1 MQGELKYKIENV
13 EEKLREIYPEKDAQ
27 RFANSFRIILDIQSN
42 YCNTNTRLKDINKE
56 LEILREYLKD
66 KKEFTNEIDNFLK
79 RISFGFRGENESLSK
94 ENVEELEHFCKKLTE
109 KMIARFLD
117 VPDVQRIKKIPETEI
132 KDVKD
137 FYTIELHLSE
147 LQKLIL
153 GVEATVWAD
162 ESILP
167 ALLRNGVFIIVGAWE
182 GCEMFD
188 RLIAYKIANELEK
201 RDVNSMVM
209 TDRYWW
215 EAKNKFG
222 YEKSSVISVGGPISN
237 RFSND
242 EIAEKFGMEKYATT
256 IGIREIEGQLV
267 GYVWGTDARSTLN
280 AGKIFIE
287 SHLDEFVKRLR

>member
-1 MQGELKYKIENV
+1 MEYKIEDM
-13 EEKLREIYPEKDAQ
+13 EKKFREIYPEKNVQ

-42 YCNTNTRLKDINKE
+42 YYNTNTRLEDIDRE
-56 LEILREYLKD
+56 LELLREHLKD
-66 KKEFTNEIDNFLK
+66 KKEFINEIDNFLK
-79 RISFGFRGENESLSK
+79 RISFGSRDKPDTIRYKSDTLAEGDVK
-94 ENVEELEHFCKKLTE
+94 ELKHLCKMFTE
-109 KMIARFLD
+109 MMIAR
-117 VPDVQRIKKIPETEI
+117 IPETEI

-137 FYTIELHLSE
+137 FYTVEIHLSE

-153 GVEATVWAD
+153 GVEAKVWAD